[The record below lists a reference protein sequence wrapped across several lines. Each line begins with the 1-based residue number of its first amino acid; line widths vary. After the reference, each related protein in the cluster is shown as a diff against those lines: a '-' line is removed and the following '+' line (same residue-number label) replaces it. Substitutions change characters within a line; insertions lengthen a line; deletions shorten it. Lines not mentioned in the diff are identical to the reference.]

1 MKKIFTIVITIVSVL
16 TSSASSL
23 DIKDILNGVK
33 NGGNGSSATE
43 KLAGLAGS
51 LLSSD
56 KIDIKSLHGSWAYKA
71 PAVTFKSDN
80 LLKKAGGA
88 AVSETIEGKLAT
100 YYSKMGM
107 TGMTL
112 VVNEDNT
119 FEMKLKKI
127 TLKGTIEPVSDP
139 KSQANFVF
147 SFKAAGKISLGKMD
161 TYVQRSALG
170 TMSIMF
176 DISKLISLVN
186 KVSAVTNISSVKTLS
201 SALSSYDG
209 MCAGFELKKAK

>member
-1 MKKIFTIVITIVSVL
+1 MKKIFAIVITIASVMA
-16 TSSASSL
+16 SSASTL

-33 NGGNGSSATE
+33 NGGNGGSTSE
-43 KLAGLAGS
+43 KLAGLAGA

-56 KIDIKSLHGSWAYKA
+56 KIDIKSLHGSWSYKA

-100 YYSKMGM
+100 YYSKIGM
-107 TGMTL
+107 TSMTL

-127 TLKGTIEPVSDP
+127 TLKGTIEPATDSN
-139 KSQANFVF
+139 SQANFVF
-147 SFKAAGKISLGKMD
+147 NFKAAGKINIGKMD

-209 MCAGFELKKAK
+209 MCAGFELQKSK

>member
-1 MKKIFTIVITIVSVL
+1 MKKILAMIAVATCLFGA
-16 TSSASSL
+16 SASTL
-23 DIKDILNGVK
+23 DIKDILNGV
-33 NGGNGSSATE
+33 NNSGNGESTAD

-56 KIDIKSLHGSWAYKA
+56 KIDVEALHGAWSYKA

-100 YYSKMGM
+100 YYSKLGF
-107 TGMTL
+107 TSMTL

-119 FEMKLKKI
+119 FEMKLKRI
-127 TLKGTIEPVSDP
+127 TLKGTIEPASD
-139 KSQANFVF
+139 KNSQANFIF
-147 SFKAAGKISLGKMD
+147 NFKAAGKINVGKID
-161 TYVQRSALG
+161 TYVKKSALG
-170 TMSIMF
+170 TVSVMF
-176 DISKLISLVN
+176 DISKLITLVN
-186 KVSAVTNISSVKTLS
+186 KVSTLTNISSAKTLS

-209 MCAGFELKKAK
+209 MCAGFELKKQ